1 MKKLTRKNLDALAA
15 VMPVLSETE
24 QQVCMGGVL
33 YMNSG
38 GTILGYDGGSYD
50 ILIADS
56 LPTDYLTNP
65 ASSGNFADQNEELKK
80 AVIRKVAYDLGVGKE
95 GGDMECVDIRFSEF
109 SGDESSW
116 EAKADWDVAYPAP
129 DIGVTSFS
137 GTISINTS
145 ANLFQQGEN
154 YYDYQLALIHEIDHI
169 RTPDYY
175 DATTQPLEKSKD
187 EFSAYAKMLQSE
199 NAIRNCSNNFYNSIY
214 SNYVNEYNT
223 LVAEGIIDPS
233 ITPLIPRRNTNN

>member
-1 MKKLTRKNLDALAA
+1 MRQNNEF
-15 VMPVLSETE
+15 VW
-24 QQVCMGGVL
+24 GGVL
-33 YMNSG
+33 YINSG

-56 LPTDYLTNP
+56 LPADYLTNP
-65 ASSGNFADQNEELKK
+65 ASSGNFTDQNEELKK
-80 AVIRKVAYDLGVGKE
+80 TVIRKVAYDLGVGKE
-95 GGDMECVDIRFSEF
+95 GGDMECVNLQFSEF
-109 SGDESSW
+109 SGAESSW
-116 EAKADWDVAYPAP
+116 QAKADWDVAYPAP

-169 RTPDYY
+169 RTPNYY
-175 DATTQPLEKSKD
+175 DAETQPLEKSKD
-187 EFSAYAKMLQSE
+187 EFSAYEKMLQSE

-233 ITPLIPRRNTNN
+233 ITPLIPKRDTDN